1 MTEISIRDI
10 LVDKRGL
17 MIETILKKIGLSE
30 KEIAIYLTCLQLGPA
45 PVRKIGERAGI
56 NRGTTY
62 DILKSLQELGLI
74 SYYHKDKHQYF
85 IAEDPVTLHDAL
97 EQKQQALEKTKSEID
112 AILPELRSLYDKAA
126 TKPVVKYYESERGV
140 KTILKDVI
148 SSCRQGSK
156 HYYVFSSS
164 TIRPYLYSAYRNFTL
179 DRIKAGVRVQTI
191 SIGPGGETKGLD
203 ERKWLNKEQ
212 GSPTYTL
219 IYENK
224 VAMISVNIN
233 KNQIGV
239 IIEDKNI
246 FATQKMLFEF
256 IWKKV

>member
-1 MTEISIRDI
+1 M
-10 LVDKRGL
+10 
-17 MIETILKKIGLSE
+17 
-30 KEIAIYLTCLQLGPA
+30 
-45 PVRKIGERAGI
+45 
-56 NRGTTY
+56 
-62 DILKSLQELGLI
+62 
-74 SYYHKDKHQYF
+74 
-85 IAEDPVTLHDAL
+85 
-97 EQKQQALEKTKSEID
+97 
-112 AILPELRSLYDKAA
+112 
-126 TKPVVKYYESERGV
+126 
-140 KTILKDVI
+140 
-148 SSCRQGSK
+148 
-156 HYYVFSSS
+156 
-164 TIRPYLYSAYRNFTL
+164 
-179 DRIKAGVRVQTI
+179 QTI

-224 VAMISVNIN
+224 VAMISVNVN

>member
-1 MTEISIRDI
+1 
-10 LVDKRGL
+10 

-45 PVRKIGERAGI
+45 PVRKIGEKAGI
-56 NRGTTY
+56 NRGTAY
-62 DILKSLQELGLI
+62 DILKSLQGLGLI

-85 IAEDPVTLHDAL
+85 IAEDPISLHDAL
-97 EQKQQALEKTKSEID
+97 EQKQQTLEKIKGEID
-112 AILPELRSLYDKAA
+112 AILPELRSLYDKAE
-126 TKPVVKYYESERGV
+126 TKPVVKYYEGERGI

-148 SSCRQGSK
+148 SACRQGSK
-156 HYYVFSSS
+156 GYCVFSSS
-164 TIRPYLYSAYRNFTL
+164 TIRPHLYSAYRNFTP

-212 GSPTYTL
+212 GAPTYTL

-224 VAMISVNIN
+224 VAMISVNGD
-233 KNQIGV
+233 NQPIGV

-246 FATQKMLFEF
+246 FAAQKMLFEF
-256 IWKKV
+256 IWRKL